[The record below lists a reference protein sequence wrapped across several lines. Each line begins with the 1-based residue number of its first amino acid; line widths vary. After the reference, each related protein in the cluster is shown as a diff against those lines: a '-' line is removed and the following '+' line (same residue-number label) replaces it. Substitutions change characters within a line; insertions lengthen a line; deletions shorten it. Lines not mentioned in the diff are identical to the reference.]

1 MSGAPAGQRHP
12 LLRMI
17 AARLGIGVFTLF
29 VISTLIFLAISLLPG
44 DIAQQVLGQS
54 ATPETVAAFRRE
66 LGLDQPLFWRY
77 LDWIGGVLHGDFGQ
91 SLANGRPVAALLT
104 ARLGNTMFLAAY
116 AALIAVP
123 LAVTLGLLS
132 ALWRGRMFDRI
143 TNVLTLSAISLP
155 EFLIAY
161 ILMFW
166 LAVRLGWFPSIADP
180 GASPG
185 FGQMLNRTFLPAI
198 TLVLVVTAHMMR
210 MTRAAVV
217 NVMGNPYVTMARLKG
232 ASRWRVVTRHALPNA
247 LAPIVNVVALNIAWL
262 ITGVVIVE
270 VVFVYP
276 GLGQLMVD
284 SVTNRDIPVVQAC
297 ALIFAAVYI
306 LLNLLADVVAIAAN
320 PRLLHPR

>member
-1 MSGAPAGQRHP
+1 MKHP
-12 LLRMI
+12 LAHMI
-17 AARLGIGVFTLF
+17 LTRLGIGLFTLW
-29 VISTLIFLAISLLPG
+29 VISVLVFLAVSLLPG

-66 LGLDQPLFWRY
+66 LGLDQPLITRY
-77 LDWIGGVLHGDFGQ
+77 FDWIGGILTGDFGN
-91 SLANGRPVAALLT
+91 SLANGRPVADLLG
-104 ARLGNTMFLAAY
+104 ARLGNTLFLAGY
-116 AALIAVP
+116 AAVIAVP
-123 LAVTLGLLS
+123 LAVTLGLLA
-132 ALWRGRMFDRI
+132 ALWRGSLFDKGI
-143 TNVLTLSAISLP
+143 NIATLTAISFP
-155 EFLIAY
+155 EFFIAY

-166 LAVRLGWFPSIADP
+166 LSVQMGWFPSIADP
-180 GASPG
+180 GVAPS
-185 FGQMLNRTFLPAI
+185 FMDRLVRAFLPAI

-217 NVMGNPYVTMARLKG
+217 NVLGAPYIQMARLKG
-232 ASRWRVVTRHALPNA
+232 ASQWRIVTRHALPNA
-247 LAPIVNVVALNIAWL
+247 LAPVINVIALNIAWL

-284 SVTNRDIPVVQAC
+284 SVTNRDMPVVQAC

-306 LLNLLADVVAIAAN
+306 LLNLAADVLAIATN

>member
-1 MSGAPAGQRHP
+1 MSGTETRQRHP
-12 LLRMI
+12 LARMI
-17 AARLGIGVFTLF
+17 VARLGIGVFTLV
-29 VISTLIFLAISLLPG
+29 VISVLIFMAVSLLPG

-54 ATPETVAAFRRE
+54 ATPETVAAFRRD
-66 LGLDQPLFWRY
+66 LGLDEPLITRY
-77 LDWIGGVLHGDFGQ
+77 LAWIGGVVQGDFGH
-91 SLANGRPVAALLT
+91 SLANGRPVADLLA

-132 ALWRGRMFDRI
+132 ALWRGRTFDRLA
-143 TNVLTLSAISLP
+143 NVLTLSAISLP
-155 EFLIAY
+155 EFFIAY

-166 LAVRLGWFPSIADP
+166 LSIRLGWFPSIADP
-180 GASPG
+180 GPAPKLG
-185 FGQMLNRTFLPAI
+185 EMLSRTFMPAI

-217 NVMGNPYVTMARLKG
+217 NVMGSPYVTMARLKG

-247 LAPIVNVVALNIAWL
+247 IAPIVNVIALNVAWL

>member
-1 MSGAPAGQRHP
+1 MSDGQPHP
-12 LLRMI
+12 LRRMI
-17 AARLGIGVFTLF
+17 LRRLGIGVFTLF
-29 VISTLIFLAISLLPG
+29 VISILVFLAVSLLPG
-44 DIAQQVLGQS
+44 DIAQQVLGQA
-54 ATPETVAAFRRE
+54 ATPETVAAFRRD
-66 LGLDQPLFWRY
+66 LGLDQPLPLRY
-77 LDWIGGVLHGDFGQ
+77 LDWIGGVLRGDFGR
-91 SLANGRPVAALLT
+91 SLANGRPISELLA

-116 AALIAVP
+116 AAIIAVP
-123 LAVTLGLLS
+123 LAVLTGLLA
-132 ALWRGRMFDRI
+132 ALWRGGWFDRI
-143 TNVLTLSAISLP
+143 VNIATLTAISFP
-155 EFLIAY
+155 EFFIAY

-166 LAVRLGWFPSIADP
+166 LSVRMGWLPSIADP
-180 GASPG
+180 GAAPS
-185 FGQMLNRTFLPAI
+185 FGDMLTRTFLPAI

-217 NVMGNPYVTMARLKG
+217 NVLGAPYIAMARLKG
-232 ASRWRVVTRHALPNA
+232 ASPWRVITRHALPNA
-247 LAPIVNVVALNIAWL
+247 LAPIINVIALNIAWL

-306 LLNLLADVVAIAAN
+306 LLNLLADVLAIATN

>member
-1 MSGAPAGQRHP
+1 MSQSGTSSPN

-17 AARLGIGVFTLF
+17 ATRLMIGLFTLF
-29 VISTLIFLAISLLPG
+29 VISVLIFLAVSLLPG

-66 LGLDQPLFWRY
+66 LGLDQPLVLRY
-77 LDWIGGVLHGDFGQ
+77 FDWIGGVLHGDFGQ
-91 SLANGRPVAALLT
+91 SLANGRPVSDLLGS
-104 ARLGNTMFLAAY
+104 RLKNTMFLAAY
-116 AALIAVP
+116 AAAIAVP
-123 LAVTLGLLS
+123 LSVGLGLLA
-132 ALWRGRMFDRI
+132 ALWRGGWFDRI
-143 TNVLTLSAISLP
+143 ANLLTLSAISFP
-155 EFLIAY
+155 EFFIAY

-166 LAVRLGWFPSIADP
+166 LSISLGVLPSIADP
-180 GASPG
+180 GASPDLMG
-185 FGQMLNRTFLPAI
+185 MLYSAFLPAV

-217 NVMGNPYVTMARLKG
+217 NVLGAPYITMARLKG
-232 ASRWRVVTRHALPNA
+232 VSRWRVITWHALPNA
-247 LAPIVNVVALNIAWL
+247 LAPIVNVIALNVAWL

-284 SVTNRDIPVVQAC
+284 SVSNRDMPVVQAC

-306 LLNLLADVVAIAAN
+306 LLNLTADVLAIATN

>member
-1 MSGAPAGQRHP
+1 MSAAEARRRPI
-12 LLRMI
+12 LRMI
-17 AARLGIGVFTLF
+17 AGRLGIGVFTLF
-29 VISTLIFLAISLLPG
+29 VISVLIFLAVSLLPG

-66 LGLDQPLFWRY
+66 LGLDQPLAWRY
-77 LDWIGGVLHGDFGQ
+77 LDWVGGVLGGDFGR
-91 SLANGRPVAALLT
+91 SLANGRPVADLL
-104 ARLGNTMFLAAY
+104 ASRLGNTMFLAAY
-116 AALIAVP
+116 AAVIAVP
-123 LAVTLGLLS
+123 LAVGLGLLA
-132 ALWRGRMFDRI
+132 ALWRGSWFDRI
-143 TNVLTLSAISLP
+143 ANVATLSAISFP
-155 EFLIAY
+155 EFFIAY

-166 LAVRLGWFPSIADP
+166 LSVRMGWFPSIADP
-180 GASPG
+180 GASPRLAE
-185 FGQMLNRTFLPAI
+185 MLGRAFLPAI

-217 NVMGNPYVTMARLKG
+217 NVLGAPYVTMARLKG
-232 ASRWRVVTRHALPNA
+232 VSRWRVVTRHALPNA
-247 LAPIVNVVALNIAWL
+247 LAPIVNVVALNVAWL

-306 LLNLLADVVAIAAN
+306 LLNLLADVLAIATN